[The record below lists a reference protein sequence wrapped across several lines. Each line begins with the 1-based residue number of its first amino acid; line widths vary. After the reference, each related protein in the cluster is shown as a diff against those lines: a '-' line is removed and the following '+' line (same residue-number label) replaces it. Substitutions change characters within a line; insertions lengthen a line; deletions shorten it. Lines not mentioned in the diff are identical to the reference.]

1 MPTAPDRPELT
12 RATKRGGAMS
22 DRAAVEE
29 TPVWLEVNGR
39 PVVTWMCT
47 PDLLE
52 ELAVGW
58 LHGEGY
64 IETVDEV
71 TLRPCATDLGFWAEV
86 PPPRVEAVAAEQ
98 RRPVLAS
105 GCGAVATYLA
115 DPAAV
120 ETMPPRGPAPEPE
133 RLRVLFK
140 ALFGQG
146 ERYKDTGGIH
156 AAAIADGAALLAHAE
171 DIGRHNAVDK
181 SIGGALI
188 ARIPVAGL
196 GLLVT
201 GRISAELAFKA
212 VRAGIAWVATPSV
225 PSTLA
230 VEIARRSGIT
240 LVGRAVS
247 GAPQYWSGQMGRGAD
262 AQ

>member
-1 MPTAPDRPELT
+1 MPTVPDQPELS
-12 RATKRGGAMS
+12 RAVKRGGKMA

-39 PVVTWMCT
+39 PAVTWMCT

-64 IETVDEV
+64 IDHVDEV
-71 TLRPCATDLGFWAEV
+71 TLRPCATDLGFWADV
-86 PPPRVEAVAAEQ
+86 PPARADAVVAER

-120 ETMPPRGPAPEPE
+120 EAAPPRGAAPEPE

-140 ALFGQG
+140 SLFGQG
-146 ERYKDTGGIH
+146 ERYRDTGGIH
-156 AAAIADGAALLAHAE
+156 AAALTDGVELLAHAE

-188 ARIPVAGL
+188 ARRPVAGL

-230 VEIARRSGIT
+230 VEIARRSGVA

-247 GAPQYWSGQMGRGAD
+247 GQPQYWKSR
-262 AQ
+262 